1 MDDYF
6 PTLKRPKKKL
16 VFPTTNSSVPCQWAE
31 GDLEN
36 VDKMFEDLDS
46 KIEDFP
52 SPSPEINIPKH
63 VEGDMDGDGDKE
75 GKPYP
80 SVSPELAIDSETPF
94 KRHGPVKTSSP
105 IEQNVIQHKNK
116 QKKNEDNSASPILFD
131 CEENN
136 QDLEIVGQTSEK
148 RRYIR
153 KDESDDSMFETLP
166 KTFVINKMSTQKK
179 PARSKPST
187 PSCPPLSP
195 ERFEATPA
203 APEKPAESV
212 PTREKMTAFLQKLRD
227 AGQPKPASTGL
238 LQAKVQPQVTESEPE
253 DDFLILEDDAPLYVS
268 IPRKPAKSFKETQSK
283 SSSSDKET
291 KDTPGVINAEDGLQ
305 STEQDCTNHG
315 SPTSIEKTKGEK
327 GNVFESNS
335 AAEKVPVIAQSND
348 IDHILDPS
356 KTKKKKGKAKSKSV
370 EKVVDTDDGN
380 LMKNAEAKVKTLR
393 QKKSKPL
400 KGNDGD
406 CLKKTPVKADR
417 KQADVLEERSPAPDC
432 ESPIPGVNNLK
443 ASSMEG
449 SSIEESSGVLVKRK
463 RKRTGQWWLVSPQS
477 PQQQPTDKQPA
488 VKKRKERI
496 KKVIPSSSSDDAQKP
511 KAERKNNKQR
521 TLRKART
528 VRRIM
533 SEDSEKDFQESS
545 QDKALDQDFDS
556 SPLVFAPKEP
566 GTSSEHL
573 FSKVYKKQNTPRGK
587 LASPTRP
594 DEQFG
599 SKGTTHRARKSHTH
613 QRQVTSTPEDKQGE
627 LLQPQ
632 KRQSEK
638 GKTLSETKKRRKP
651 VRCPSKPPG
660 GAVEQSVASHGGLYG
675 TINVEPPLNKKKNTK
690 RLTKQNNINPPAAED
705 AEADHNVVC
714 MEVEEANRNPGIST
728 IIRSGP
734 PSMIG
739 LGNYEEDEDIELPSS
754 LVQPALCASDLC
766 APPLRPLV
774 LQPKDRVNLQ
784 EWLKCLWPA
793 TDRGCEITPDHFEW
807 YGYQG
812 RAFGLT
818 VDIQTSS
825 ICNGKM
831 LLGSFMKKPLWV
843 DHSARTVFNLLTSS
857 VSLIV
862 DRNKSCY
869 SAGQSFMVP
878 PGQAYSIHNLCA
890 QPAVLYFTRVYEE
903 ESDTQD
909 INM

>member
-253 DDFLILEDDAPLYVS
+253 DDFLILEDDAPL
-268 IPRKPAKSFKETQSK
+268 
-283 SSSSDKET
+283 
-291 KDTPGVINAEDGLQ
+291 
-305 STEQDCTNHG
+305 
-315 SPTSIEKTKGEK
+315 
-327 GNVFESNS
+327 
-335 AAEKVPVIAQSND
+335 
-348 IDHILDPS
+348 
-356 KTKKKKGKAKSKSV
+356 
-370 EKVVDTDDGN
+370 
-380 LMKNAEAKVKTLR
+380 